1 VEMRL
6 LPTLVFIAFS
16 LVAMVAIIISA
27 HPF

>member
-6 LPTLVFIAFS
+6 LPSLIFVALS
-16 LVAMVAIIISA
+16 LVAMVAIIVSA